1 MILIGWSGY
10 AFAVSIADDDNDKA
24 ATRAP
29 LKARRI
35 DGNMQGLPMIFFMA
49 ISYA

>member
-10 AFAVSIADDDNDKA
+10 AFAVSIATGSSENKT
-24 ATRAP
+24 TRVRIMPCRINRNIQIPP
-29 LKARRI
+29 LI
-35 DGNMQGLPMIFFMA
+35 FMA